1 MKLENIKEEFQTIME
16 DLTEGIVISKPNP
29 FDGITDIRFKNK

>member
-16 DLTEGIVISKPNP
+16 DLTEGIVISKPNS
-29 FDGITDIRFKNK
+29 FDSAVDVRFKNK